1 MSVGAQTLIRALN
14 EAESIDVD
22 IAQADIDELVTA
34 IEDSS
39 QDGAGTSSV
48 SNTGTSSNGS
58 LTVELEISGRS
69 FAEVYYS
76 TNGAGEV
83 VVESSNTGNAD
94 TWRELNRFDVSS
106 TSVDNE
112 SNEQVPWVGRK
123 FFRARIVGDSGNVE
137 LDIAVS

>member
-1 MSVGAQTLIRALN
+1 MSAGAQTLIRALN

-34 IEDSS
+34 IEDSGS
-39 QDGAGTSSV
+39 EGAGTSSV

-69 FAEVYYS
+69 FAEIYYN

-83 VVESSNTGNAD
+83 VVETSNTGNAD
-94 TWRELNRFDVSS
+94 TWRELNRFNVSES
-106 TSVDNE
+106 SVDNE

-123 FFRARIVGDSGNVE
+123 FIRARIIGDSGDVE

>member
-1 MSVGAQTLIRALN
+1 MSGGAQTLVRALN
-14 EAESIDVD
+14 EADSIDVD
-22 IAQADIDELVTA
+22 VAQADIDELVTA
-34 IEDSS
+34 IENSGS
-39 QDGAGTSSV
+39 EGAGTSSV

-69 FAEVYYS
+69 FAEIYYKTS
-76 TNGAGEV
+76 GSGEV

-106 TSVDNE
+106 ASVDNE
-112 SNEQVPWVGRK
+112 SNEQVPWVGRE
-123 FFRARIVGDSGNVE
+123 FLRARVVNDSGNVE